1 MPIDFKIKVAAGACA
16 LTAAAASASPDAAGL
31 MGYVDGA
38 DLADVPVAQGR
49 IDAVSGIVYNQIK
62 SLRAVRQLKMS
73 VMVPRTRSK
82 KPAVIYFPGGGFT
95 SSDHEKFLEM
105 RYALARAGF
114 VVAACEYRTVPD
126 KFPALLNDAKAAV
139 RFLRAHAADY
149 GIDPERIGVLGDS
162 AGGYLVQMMG
172 ATNGEKEWDRG
183 DFLQEN
189 SDVQAVVSFYGI
201 SDLRS
206 IGEGLGQDKI
216 HSSPAVTEALL
227 VHGPAFKEFAG
238 ASILSDDAKAIGASP
253 IGHVDGSEPPFLL
266 LHGSADKVVGPL
278 QSAHMY
284 EALKAAKSDVEYV
297 LVRGAGHGDLPWYQ
311 PAVIARVVNF
321 FSTKL
326 GMRKTVSEDASN
338 NL

>member
-1 MPIDFKIKVAAGACA
+1 MDVKMTLAAGACA
-16 LTAAAASASPDAAGL
+16 FAAAAASAAPDVARL
-31 MGYVDGA
+31 MGYVEGA
-38 DLADVPVAQGR
+38 EIADVPVVQGR

-62 SLRAVRQLKMS
+62 TLRAVRQLKMS
-73 VMVPRTRSK
+73 VMVPRTRAK

-95 SSDHEKFLEM
+95 SSDHEKFLEI

-172 ATNGEKEWDRG
+172 ATNGEKDWDKG

-201 SDLRS
+201 SDLRT
-206 IGEGLGQDKI
+206 IGEGLGQDNI
-216 HSSPAVTEALL
+216 HASPAVTEALL

-238 ASILSDDAKAIGASP
+238 ASILSDEAKAKNASP

-266 LHGSADKVVGPL
+266 LHGSGDKVVSPL

-321 FSTKL
+321 FSAKL
-326 GMRKTVSEDASN
+326 GAPKAASEGASD